1 MTNYKKQK
9 LILSLIKDNLIN
21 TKLVN
26 GLNAMGLD
34 ASPYSLHLSET
45 IFELL
50 GFEDSK
56 RSDQVFEYYLELVEK
71 VNGIN
76 ISQSQEALDVLTIE
90 IYGELV
96 GRK

>member
-1 MTNYKKQK
+1 MNNQKKQK

-34 ASPYSLHLSET
+34 ASSYSLHLSET
-45 IFELL
+45 IFELM

-71 VNGIN
+71 VNDIN
-76 ISQSQEALDVLTIE
+76 IAQSHDALDLLTTE
-90 IYGELV
+90 IYGELLI
-96 GRK
+96 RR